1 MSASTTRERLAG
13 FAARCR
19 ASGLAVTP
27 QRLAIF
33 RHLAST
39 DRHPSAEELH
49 ATVRRELPTLSL
61 ATVYKALDTLASV
74 GAGRAVSRLGE
85 TGPINGGEDEHDGAL
100 VVSSPN
106 IYGLVDHARLQRGEH
121 DASYRNPAHV
131 GT

>member
-1 MSASTTRERLAG
+1 MRTMSASTTRERLAG

-61 ATVYKALDTLASV
+61 ATVYKTLDTLASV
-74 GAGRAVSRLGE
+74 GAVRPVSRLGARGRWDANV
-85 TGPINGGEDEHDGAL
+85 TSHHHLGFPVCGRVTDVVAPRLAAAHGPA
-100 VVSSPN
+100 P
-106 IYGLVDHARLQRGEH
+106 RRTP
-121 DASYRNPAHV
+121 R
-131 GT
+131 